1 MLAQDARVTCAGV
14 WRIAALMRNGVN
26 DREKLEFALCTWNSR
41 NLREKPAEGMSGGA
55 DVLVEISWR
64 ADFPSGGEVES
75 VRCIGRLAGIWPG
88 RRPPAGSTGHQ
99 FGFS

>member
-1 MLAQDARVTCAGV
+1 M
-14 WRIAALMRNGVN
+14 
-26 DREKLEFALCTWNSR
+26 EFAQFAGGGG
-41 NLREKPAEGMSGGA
+41 EDAEPAEGMSGVA

-64 ADFPSGGEVES
+64 ADFSSGVES